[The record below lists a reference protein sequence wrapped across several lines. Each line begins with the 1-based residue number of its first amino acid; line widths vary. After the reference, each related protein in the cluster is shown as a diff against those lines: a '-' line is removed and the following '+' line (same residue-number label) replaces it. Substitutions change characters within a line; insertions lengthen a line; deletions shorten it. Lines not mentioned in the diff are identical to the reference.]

1 MFILVKVPVVVAIA
15 VVLVMQETLIYGQLR
30 EKENV

>member
-15 VVLVMQETLIYGQLR
+15 VVLVMQETLNHGQLR

>member
-15 VVLVMQETLIYGQLR
+15 VVLVMQETLNYGQLR